1 MKKINFVIVIGGILY
16 LCFYSNPNVLVS
28 LQNNEN
34 KEKQEKTINSIENKE
49 FYSGIK
55 NNMLFFYL
63 KFGMSFQE
71 VEKKF
76 TILEKENVFNTI
88 EKQYGIIG
96 ASYTMNYYEY
106 SNFGRVYCFFNNNKL
121 NEIQIDTLNQNNNLL
136 DLFIKKY
143 GDADYLAQNDEKTE
157 YHWIKGNQHLTI
169 IQIENS
175 NRLLIQ
181 YVDTTEKVK
190 ERNENLLDKLGV
202 YYKA

>member
-1 MKKINFVIVIGGILY
+1 MKKINFVIVLGGILY
-16 LCFYSNPNVLVS
+16 LCFYSNPNVFVS

-55 NNMLFFYL
+55 NNMLFFNL
-63 KFGMSFQE
+63 RFGLSFQE

-96 ASYTMNYYEY
+96 ASYTMNYHEY
-106 SNFGRVYCFFNNNKL
+106 SNFGRVYCFFNNNML

-136 DLFIKKY
+136 ELFIKKY

-181 YVDTTEKVK
+181 YIDTTEKVK